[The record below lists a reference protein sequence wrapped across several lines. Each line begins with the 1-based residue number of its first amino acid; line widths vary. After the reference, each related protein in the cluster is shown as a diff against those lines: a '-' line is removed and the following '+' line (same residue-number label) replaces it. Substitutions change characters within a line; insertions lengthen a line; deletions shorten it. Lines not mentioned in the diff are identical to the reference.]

1 MFILKYLYILFI
13 FQKNQ
18 INKLIFKTI
27 FQLNLTNTIKYQKNN
42 LPLKKVYIFK
52 LKKKIIFFSFFS

>member
-42 LPLKKVYIFK
+42 LPLKKSLYI
-52 LKKKIIFFSFFS
+52 

>member
-42 LPLKKVYIFK
+42 LPLKKIYIFK